1 MSARLAVLRI
11 FAVQAFGENAG
22 DGGFA
27 YAACACEQV
36 GMVQTPVGKGVLQ
49 GFDNVLLPHE
59 VGEGF
64 GSPFAGENLVGHGGK
79 VC

>member
-1 MSARLAVLRI
+1 
-11 FAVQAFGENAG
+11 
-22 DGGFA
+22 
-27 YAACACEQV
+27 
-36 GMVQTPVGKGVLQ
+36 LQ
-49 GFDNVLLPHE
+49 GFDNVLLPHK